1 MSQRRQQVPRE
12 PTRRCCL
19 VGLLTSVC
27 QAACSN
33 PSQDDAARSN
43 RTTAPPARDADYWR
57 RKFGN
62 LKGGELFVDAF
73 GRKNAVMIYREDG
86 SRFYSSATLHPR
98 NASHYTY
105 GAEFG
110 VPITLR
116 VVWRTGET
124 RATPDGNDYQGGT
137 IAGDFTAL
145 VAERIPD
152 ELLRELRK
160 NGGGFRLKLRVHDD
174 GLLVG
179 WDIRRESDFV
189 MASGDFREARIFN
202 GQVLRKGWYIHPKTG
217 QKIETDF

>member
-1 MSQRRQQVPRE
+1 
-12 PTRRCCL
+12 
-19 VGLLTSVC
+19 
-27 QAACSN
+27 
-33 PSQDDAARSN
+33 
-43 RTTAPPARDADYWR
+43 
-57 RKFGN
+57 
-62 LKGGELFVDAF
+62 
-73 GRKNAVMIYREDG
+73 
-86 SRFYSSATLHPR
+86 
-98 NASHYTY
+98 
-105 GAEFG
+105 

-116 VVWRTGET
+116 VVWRIGQT
-124 RATPDGNDYQGGT
+124 RSTPDGNDYEGGT

-189 MASGDFREARIFN
+189 MAGGDFREARIFN